1 MAYTAP
7 TGLRDKEY
15 NSYITVQTG
24 SVSSVAVTVVSG
36 TLAGTPVTISGT
48 SQPVWSGVGSVMIG
62 AGVGSVVISGT
73 SIPTWRG
80 IGSVLLCGYSG
91 ATILALRCL
100 NDGTLLVSGI

>member
-7 TGLRDKEY
+7 LGLRDKEY

-24 SVSSVAVTVVSG
+24 SVSSIAVTVVSG

-48 SQPVWSGVGSVMIG
+48 S
-62 AGVGSVVISGT
+62 
-73 SIPTWRG
+73 IPKWAG